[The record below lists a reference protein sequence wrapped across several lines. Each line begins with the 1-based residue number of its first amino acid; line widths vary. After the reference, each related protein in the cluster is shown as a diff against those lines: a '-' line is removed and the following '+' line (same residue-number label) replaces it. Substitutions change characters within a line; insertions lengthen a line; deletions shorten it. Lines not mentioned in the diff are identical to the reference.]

1 MLLVIILIM
10 NSVFGFLE
18 IRIKLVF
25 LFLLYLIIF
34 DLKIM
39 FGVFLIFWKLKKVL
53 YDVYFLC
60 FYIFKDIY
68 RDCIFRYFDNIFF

>member
-1 MLLVIILIM
+1 M

-34 DLKIM
+34 ELKIM

-60 FYIFKDIY
+60 FYILKIY
-68 RDCIFRYFDNIFF
+68 IEIVLLGILMMFFFNR